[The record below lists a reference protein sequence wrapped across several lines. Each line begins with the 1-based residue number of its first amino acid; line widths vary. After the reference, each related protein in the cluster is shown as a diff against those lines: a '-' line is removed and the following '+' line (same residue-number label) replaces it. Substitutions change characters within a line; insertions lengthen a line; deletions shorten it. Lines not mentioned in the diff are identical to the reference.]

1 MAQKGQLLGIAV
13 RPVRHGPMNQVDT
26 VWITTKSGVGND
38 ARGAPGRR
46 QVTIISQQG
55 WTAACSELGLD
66 QLSWTTRRANL
77 LVAGIELQ
85 GKIGYDLRIG
95 NAVLTISGE
104 TKPCQVME
112 QAQSGLMTALKP
124 EWRGGV
130 TCRVTRSG
138 EASVG
143 CEVVLSRS
151 PIRQLAR
158 VTSHHSRRLLK
169 RSRSIAADLAHQ
181 FGLKKGKREQQTDH

>member
-13 RPVRHGPMNQVDT
+13 RQVRHGPMNQVDT
-26 VWITTKSGVGND
+26 VQITTESGVGND

-46 QVTIISQQG
+46 QVTVISQHG

-66 QLSWTTRRANL
+66 RLSWTTRRANL
-77 LVAGIELQ
+77 LIEGIELK

-104 TKPCQVME
+104 TKPCQVMN
-112 QAQSGLMTALKP
+112 QAQTGLMTALKP

-130 TCRVTRSG
+130 TCRVTKSG

-151 PIRQLAR
+151 PIRQLAC
-158 VTSHHSRRLLK
+158 VTSHHTRRLLR

-181 FGLKKGKREQQTDH
+181 IGLKKGKREQQTDH